1 MATKFSLQQL
11 ALIAICL
18 DEEEREN
25 EEERQ
30 HLKRKRIWIHPSLL
44 KRKTEGEFYTLLPHL
59 IEDEKKFH
67 GYFRMNTGTFEMI
80 LSRIQKDIQK
90 EDTTFR
96 EAITPRE
103 KLVVCL
109 RYEN

>member
-1 MATKFSLQQL
+1 
-11 ALIAICL
+11 
-18 DEEEREN
+18 
-25 EEERQ
+25 
-30 HLKRKRIWIHPSLL
+30 
-44 KRKTEGEFYTLLPHL
+44 
-59 IEDEKKFH
+59 
-67 GYFRMNTGTFEMI
+67 MNTGTFEMI